1 MEELKIVLVIALV
14 VAFVALIMGFM
25 ALSKA
30 KKALEKTDKERIR
43 KYSKDVFDQQIVF
56 YFNQKVKKMIREEFV
71 RQHTLLV
78 STSKPKE
85 TAAPKEKKA
94 EPQPVKKEPES
105 LVKQVSEQPKEN
117 NDTSVTFYT
126 GSYKTGSFLHITT
139 TPDEKTIFTI
149 DADSAESSEG
159 VLDIDV
165 NAYNKIA
172 QTPEFLEG
180 ACDCSGSGSRVVV
193 LEKGV
198 VVKENGVWIVKNPIV
213 AEFK

>member
-43 KYSKDVFDQQIVF
+43 KYSKDVFDQQIDF

-94 EPQPVKKEPES
+94 EPQPVKKELEP

-117 NDTSVTFYT
+117 NDTS
-126 GSYKTGSFLHITT
+126 G
-139 TPDEKTIFTI
+139 E
-149 DADSAESSEG
+149 E
-159 VLDIDV
+159 
-165 NAYNKIA
+165 AYNVIQMENMFKSGTTWMKQQILQLLDDRMTSNLA
-172 QTPEFLEG
+172 NEG
-180 ACDCSGSGSRVVV
+180 NSAGGRYYSAKMEEDN
-193 LEKGV
+193 EIITK
-198 VVKENGVWIVKNPIV
+198 VKKL
-213 AEFK
+213 